1 MNKFGEQKLE
11 IEQNEFE
18 NQNSKQK
25 DNDLQKYVLNLYEKW
40 KLEPDQK
47 GINMGTEI
55 KYKSDI
61 RSRNEVLKD

>member
-1 MNKFGEQKLE
+1 MNKYGEQKLE